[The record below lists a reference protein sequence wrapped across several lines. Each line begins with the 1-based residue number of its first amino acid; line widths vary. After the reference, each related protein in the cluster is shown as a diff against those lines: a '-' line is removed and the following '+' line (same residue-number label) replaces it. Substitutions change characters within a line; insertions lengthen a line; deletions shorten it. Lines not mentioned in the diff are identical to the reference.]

1 MAKLNPVQKSAK
13 AANISAAA
21 SMGGNLAIAAAS
33 AIANVDDQ
41 RKRLVFEQNFSL
53 LNLDQQSKLSEL
65 LVNSKSET
73 ERLNILTQA
82 LAASNVQRINNISNL
97 YAEQE
102 KKKRN
107 QQLVIGSGI
116 LLVGIIAIVIIIKK
130 V

>member
-1 MAKLNPVQKSAK
+1 
-13 AANISAAA
+13 
-21 SMGGNLAIAAAS
+21 MGGNLAIAAAN

-53 LNLDQQSKLSEL
+53 LNLDQQSKLNEL

>member
-13 AANISAAA
+13 AANVAAAA
-21 SMGGNLAIAAAS
+21 SMGGNLAIAAAN

-53 LNLDQQSKLSEL
+53 LNLDQQSKLNEL

-107 QQLVIGSGI
+107 QQLVIGSGM